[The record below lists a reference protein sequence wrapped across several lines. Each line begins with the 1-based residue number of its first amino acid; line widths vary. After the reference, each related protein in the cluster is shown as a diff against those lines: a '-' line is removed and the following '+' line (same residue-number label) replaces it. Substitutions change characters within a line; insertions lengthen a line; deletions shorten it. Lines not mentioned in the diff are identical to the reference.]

1 MTEKELLELRDLAE
15 QGKVQ
20 FKERALDKNDI
31 SAEMSAFANKK
42 GGKLIIGIKDKTGEI
57 NPLSYKE
64 VQETTNL
71 LTSVAS
77 DCLNPGIVIDIN
89 NVKVQGGV
97 VVIAE
102 IPKGHNKPYQDSKGV
117 VWIKNG
123 SDKRRVLDKNM
134 LMVMMEECGTL
145 KGDEV
150 AVPDATLDDL
160 DENALTSY
168 LEARFNGVLKSAG
181 YDASKHDLNQM
192 VSMIIHGKTVE
203 DLLRNLRFIRPD
215 GQMTVAA
222 LLLLGKAPQ
231 RFLPV
236 MTAKCISFVGNS
248 VGGTQFRDKLD
259 DFEMEGNLKHQF
271 ETIMRF
277 FKRNLKSVQVKPDF
291 NTLGELEVSP
301 DALGELVANCLV
313 HRSMCYGAPIR
324 IFIFDDRI
332 EIHSPGTL
340 PGELSVD
347 DVRNGVSMP
356 RNSFLFQNAILM
368 LPYTGAGSGITRV
381 LEKCPD
387 AKFENDESKYEF
399 IVTIPRNSNQENGKT
414 IQEPTDISKVI
425 IQEDGKLSK
434 KTIQEKLTK
443 KQIDIVNFCTVPRSA
458 QEIMDRLGLSN
469 QNYNRRHNIGVL
481 LELGVLEMTDPDH
494 PKSRN
499 QKYRKKQ

>member
-1 MTEKELLELRDLAE
+1 
-15 QGKVQ
+15 
-20 FKERALDKNDI
+20 
-31 SAEMSAFANKK
+31 
-42 GGKLIIGIKDKTGEI
+42 
-57 NPLSYKE
+57 
-64 VQETTNL
+64 
-71 LTSVAS
+71 
-77 DCLNPGIVIDIN
+77 
-89 NVKVQGGV
+89 
-97 VVIAE
+97 
-102 IPKGHNKPYQDSKGV
+102 
-117 VWIKNG
+117 
-123 SDKRRVLDKNM
+123 
-134 LMVMMEECGTL
+134 
-145 KGDEV
+145 
-150 AVPDATLDDL
+150 
-160 DENALTSY
+160 
-168 LEARFNGVLKSAG
+168 
-181 YDASKHDLNQM
+181 M
-192 VSMIIHGKTVE
+192 VSLIIHGKMVE
-203 DLLRNLRFIRPD
+203 DLLRNLRYIRPD
-215 GQMTVAA
+215 GQLTVAA
-222 LLLLGKAPQ
+222 LLLFGKAPQ

-271 ETIMRF
+271 DTIMRF

-301 DALGELVANCLV
+301 DALGELAANCLI

-324 IFIFDDRI
+324 IFIFDNRI

-340 PGELSVD
+340 PGDLSVD

-434 KTIQEKLTK
+434 KTIQEKLTQ

>member
-1 MTEKELLELRDLAE
+1 MNLWQTTRLSVNPDWWDQDHQQLKSRMA
-15 QGKVQ
+15 
-20 FKERALDKNDI
+20 FNP
-31 SAEMSAFANKK
+31 EMRQSF
-42 GGKLIIGIKDKTGEI
+42 
-57 NPLSYKE
+57 
-64 VQETTNL
+64 
-71 LTSVAS
+71 
-77 DCLNPGIVIDIN
+77 N
-89 NVKVQGGV
+89 N
-97 VVIAE
+97 
-102 IPKGHNKPYQDSKGV
+102 
-117 VWIKNG
+117 
-123 SDKRRVLDKNM
+123 
-134 LMVMMEECGTL
+134 
-145 KGDEV
+145 EV
-150 AVPDATLDDL
+150 AVPDATMEDL

-168 LEARFNGVLKSAG
+168 LEARFKGVLKSAG
-181 YDASKHDLNQM
+181 YDASKHDFDQM

-203 DLLRNLRFIRPD
+203 DLFRNLRFLRPD
-215 GQMTVAA
+215 GQLTVAA
-222 LLLLGKAPQ
+222 LLLFGKAPQ

-271 ETIMRF
+271 DTIMRF

-291 NTLGELEVSP
+291 NTIGELEVSP

-399 IVTIPRNSNQENGKT
+399 IVAIPRISNHQEGTNDQKGNH
-414 IQEPTDISKVI
+414 QEAESNHQSNHESPKSIYRD
-425 IQEDGKLSK
+425 
-434 KTIQEKLTK
+434 LTK
-443 KQIDIVNFCTVPRSA
+443 KQIDIVNFCTVPRSS
-458 QEIMDRLGLSN
+458 QEIMDRLGITN
-469 QNYNRRHNIGVL
+469 QSKNRAHHIQPL
-481 LELGVLEMTDPDH
+481 IDLGVLEMTIPDN
-494 PKSRN
+494 PKSKN
-499 QKYRKKQ
+499 QKYHKKQ